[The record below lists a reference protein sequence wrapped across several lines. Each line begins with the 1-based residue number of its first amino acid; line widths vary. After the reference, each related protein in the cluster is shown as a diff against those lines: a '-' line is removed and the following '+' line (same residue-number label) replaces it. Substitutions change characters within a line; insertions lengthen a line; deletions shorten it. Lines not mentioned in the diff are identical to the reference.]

1 MPEHPGLNQMR
12 KRVEESS
19 DTHRSVIAPK
29 DNEIHKGGHM
39 NDAER
44 RRVIDESAALLRR
57 ALDGA

>member
-1 MPEHPGLNQMR
+1 MR

-29 DNEIHKGGHM
+29 DNEIRKGGHM
-39 NDAER
+39 NDSER
-44 RRVIDESAALLRR
+44 RRVVDESAALLRR